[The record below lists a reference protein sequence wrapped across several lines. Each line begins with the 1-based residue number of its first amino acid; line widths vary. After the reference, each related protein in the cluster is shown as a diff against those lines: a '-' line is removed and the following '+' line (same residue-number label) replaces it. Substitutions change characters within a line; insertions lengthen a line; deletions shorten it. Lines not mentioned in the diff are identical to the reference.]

1 MLGSPPWALAIA
13 TRTNPCLLA
22 AASCQLYPLSLHIF
36 LWHAGL
42 PSRLAAWA
50 LSERVLCS
58 LGVLGHAIDRHR
70 RLLDLLVGVVVR
82 GPTLIRIRFSPRR
95 TEVSRVSSVAHA
107 SLQRP
112 FEHQSLSGAPP
123 PGVVRAT
130 VLTYFRLRAHL

>member
-50 LSERVLCS
+50 LSERALCS

-82 GPTLIRIRFSPRR
+82 GRDGLKPGRRMVLIR
-95 TEVSRVSSVAHA
+95 
-107 SLQRP
+107 
-112 FEHQSLSGAPP
+112 
-123 PGVVRAT
+123 VRCRGK
-130 VLTYFRLRAHL
+130 V